1 MWSPK
6 LKQDIEKNRKRPK
19 TIHQEV
25 VFLRPTVK
33 DSVGFSYAV
42 WSCDGYT
49 VTCICAIALSVD
61 LWMCVSAFFEL
72 NCTSQT
78 RGHPY
83 KLYKPRTCSSLSYFS
98 IRVISVWNS
107 LPADCVDFS
116 SFASFKRAVKQADV
130 TQFLLCYHVWLNIT
144 RICILHIIII
154 SLLLALLSAS
164 LYVSRDVVGRWSLIV
179 GWLVVGCHARAL
191 WPNGASYLRNFFTI
205 G

>member
-1 MWSPK
+1 MCYRIIFG
-6 LKQDIEKNRKRPK
+6 LVN
-19 TIHQEV
+19 V
-25 VFLRPTVK
+25 
-33 DSVGFSYAV
+33 
-42 WSCDGYT
+42 
-49 VTCICAIALSVD
+49 
-61 LWMCVSAFFEL
+61 CVSAFFEL

-154 SLLLALLSAS
+154 SLLLVLLSAS

-179 GWLVVGCHARAL
+179 GWSLVGWSLVVTRVHCGQTVHPIFEIFSPSGSDTILVFPSQRGCRYSDGNPPK
-191 WPNGASYLRNFFTI
+191 WGVECK
-205 G
+205 GVW